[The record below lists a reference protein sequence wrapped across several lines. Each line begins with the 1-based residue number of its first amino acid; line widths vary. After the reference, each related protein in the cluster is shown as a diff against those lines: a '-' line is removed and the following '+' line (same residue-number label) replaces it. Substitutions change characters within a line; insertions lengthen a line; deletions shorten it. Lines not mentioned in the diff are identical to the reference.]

1 MMFDRGRVS
10 ARNCNQHRFPRARER
25 ARLSYRIPLSPDS
38 ISHLFHPEPACR
50 NSDCTLTTLG
60 WEKQLI
66 FMKYK
71 MFNPDQSGKDTKCK
85 SFLWQI
91 KCSRQLEPRPL
102 RWYALLYIYVYI
114 QQPNPIPARKKCFWE
129 QPPDKKN
136 KLHYKNLRTY
146 SLKAHQELSSLW
158 LKIHLFCPFFLSLT
172 PFQILNGNT
181 LCHRVLFY
189 TFCFSSS
196 FKYFFCPWLTLCHCV
211 LFCSFC

>member
-129 QPPDKKN
+129 QPPDKK
-136 KLHYKNLRTY
+136 KQTPLQKPTY
-146 SLKAHQELSSLW
+146 VLSQSLSR
-158 LKIHLFCPFFLSLT
+158 IF
-172 PFQILNGNT
+172 
-181 LCHRVLFY
+181 
-189 TFCFSSS
+189 
-196 FKYFFCPWLTLCHCV
+196 LTLIKNPPV
-211 LFCSFC
+211 LSVLSFFDTLPDSKWQYLVPPCFVLHFLFFFFF